1 MQRTIGDLDVNYELA
16 GEGAPIVLVH
26 GGGADLITWD
36 EMVPAL
42 ARERRVYR
50 YDLRGFG
57 KTTRPPEPKLSL
69 DVWTRDLLDLVDAFG
84 LERPALAGWSLGG
97 SVILNFAAEHPD
109 RASHVIPI
117 GSPGP
122 ERVVQD
128 KSGFE
133 ARQRLADG
141 GASVEE
147 IIDATFDFTRAAFSR
162 YSREQNPAA
171 VEKMRQT
178 LLRNSSDDYSEMVS
192 ALDELSDFG
201 PKLARVRAAV
211 LIICGAEDGR
221 TPPALSEAL
230 HKALPG
236 SRLEIVPDCGHYY
249 GYEQP
254 DATSRLILDFVRA

>member
-1 MQRTIGDLDVNYELA
+1 MDVNYEVG
-16 GEGAPIVLVH
+16 GEGAPIVLLH
-26 GGGADLITWD
+26 GAGADLITWD
-36 EMVPAL
+36 EMVPVL
-42 ARERRVYR
+42 APELLVYR

-69 DVWTRDLLDLVDAFG
+69 DVWTGDLLDFLDAFG
-84 LERPALAGWSLGG
+84 LERPALAGWSLGA

-109 RASHVIPI
+109 RASHAIPI

-133 ARQRLADG
+133 ARQRLAEG

-147 IIDATFDFTRAAFSR
+147 IIDETFDFTRAAFSR
-162 YSREQNPAA
+162 YSREHNAAA

-178 LLRNSSDDYSEMVS
+178 LLRNNSDDYAEMVN

-201 PKLARVRAAV
+201 PKLPRVRAAV
-211 LIICGAEDGR
+211 MVICGSEDGR

-236 SRLEIVPDCGHYY
+236 SRLEIMPDCGHYY

-254 DATSRLILDFVRA
+254 EATSRLILDFIGG